1 MTFYNS
7 RMGNC
12 TDLRRVLFAVGDG
25 EGDGWGYDV
34 FPFHDEEFSYAL
46 GAQVRTTTRTHGW
59 DWFCFFELARAGRLK
74 LGCQRLPV

>member
-1 MTFYNS
+1 
-7 RMGNC
+7 MGNW

-46 GAQVRTTTRTHGW
+46 GAQVRTTRTHAW
-59 DWFCFFELARAGRLK
+59 DWVLCF
-74 LGCQRLPV
+74 